1 VNPPPAALAI
11 AAPTLVERSSA
22 RPTEHP
28 LEACDRL
35 AWQATAAVGLLERFG
50 DLVLVALE
58 AAGDG
63 DDELLRAALT
73 ERQRLLSQ
81 LEPLLA
87 DLSGARQRMSQDEFA
102 GPNARHALATI
113 LHPVDQAL
121 RYANVLHVRLTDELP
136 ERAVPVAPARPARR
150 APLALVR

>member
-1 VNPPPAALAI
+1 MNPPPAALAI
-11 AAPTLVERSSA
+11 APPLSIERPSAPPA
-22 RPTEHP
+22 EHP
-28 LEACDRL
+28 LEASDRL

-58 AAGDG
+58 AAGDS
-63 DDELLRAALT
+63 DDELLSAALA

-87 DLSGARQRMSQDEFA
+87 DLASARQRMSQDELA

-121 RYANVLHVRLTDELP
+121 RYANVLHVRLADELP
-136 ERAVPVAPARPARR
+136 GRAVPVTPARPARR